1 MKLQIKQKVMELQNE
16 MITSIV
22 ECIQIPS
29 VISEAKEGFPFGENI
44 DKALR
49 HTLKMCESLGFR
61 TVYKDGYYGY
71 AEIGEGE
78 ELIGI
83 LGHLDVVP
91 EGELESW
98 DIPPYEGVIKDEKL
112 YGRGTQ
118 DDKGPTI
125 AAIYAVKAL
134 MDLGVKF
141 DKRVRFIFGTD
152 EENLWRCIQ
161 KYSKNNEEIPNYG
174 FTPDSKFPM
183 INAEKGLLQALLVCE
198 EESSVNLKLGNAF
211 NSVPDKAVYNDISLE
226 EVKIELEKLGFDY
239 TTLEKGICVI
249 GTGVHSQVS
258 DSKDAKNAISRL
270 CMALNKAGVKSKAI
284 DFIAEVIGEDAN
296 ANNIVENCKDEV
308 SGNLTFNIGKLEL
321 TEEKQVISVDIRIPV
336 TFEKEIVVNNLTEK
350 AKAYGLK
357 YEEYD
362 WLKSIYVPADN
373 FLVKTLRAVFEE
385 ETGLD
390 STPLSSGGAT
400 YARALDNCVAFG
412 AVFPNAPKT
421 EHQPN
426 EYVVI
431 DDLMH
436 AAQIYGLAVYELLE
450 GK

>member
-1 MKLQIKQKVMELQNE
+1 MKTLIKQKVMELQNE
-16 MITSIV
+16 MITSIIDSV
-22 ECIQIPS
+22 KIPS
-29 VISEAKEGFPFGENI
+29 VISEAKEGYPFGENI

-49 HTLKMCESLGFR
+49 HTLQLCESLGFK

-91 EGELESW
+91 EGELDSW
-98 DIPPYEGVIKDEKL
+98 QYPPYEGVIKDGKL

-134 MDLGVKF
+134 MDLGIKF

-161 KYSKNNEEIPNYG
+161 KYSENGEEIPAYG

-183 INAEKGLLQALLVCE
+183 INAEKGLLQALLVSDE
-198 EESSVNLKLGNAF
+198 GSEVNLKLGNAF
-211 NSVPDKAVYNDISLE
+211 NSVPDKAAYNDIKLE
-226 EVKIELEKLGFDY
+226 EIKSELDKLGFEY
-239 TTLEKGICVI
+239 TTNENGICVV

-258 DSKDAKNAISRL
+258 DLKDAKNAIARL
-270 CMALNKAGVKSKAI
+270 CIALNKVGINSKAI

-296 ANNIVENCKDEV
+296 ANNIVKDCRDDV
-308 SGNLTFNIGKLEL
+308 SGNLTFNIGKLDL
-321 TEEKQVISVDIRIPV
+321 NQDKQVISVDIRIPV
-336 TFEKEIVVNNLTEK
+336 TFEKEVVVNNLTEK
-350 AKAYGLK
+350 AKAYGLG
-357 YEEYD
+357 YEEFD

-373 FLVKTLRAVFEE
+373 FLVKTLRKIFEE

-412 AVFPNAPKT
+412 SVFPNSPKT

-426 EYVVI
+426 EYVLI

-436 AAQIYGLAVYELLE
+436 AAQIYGLAVYELLQ
-450 GK
+450 G

>member
-1 MKLQIKQKVMELQNE
+1 MKTLIKQKVMELQNE

-22 ECIQIPS
+22 DCVKIPS
-29 VISEAKEGFPFGENI
+29 VISEAKEGCPFGENI

-49 HTLKMCESLGFR
+49 HTLELCKSLGFK

-98 DIPPYEGVIKDEKL
+98 DVPPYEGVIKDGKL

-152 EENLWRCIQ
+152 EENLWRCIN
-161 KYSKNNEEIPNYG
+161 KYSENREEVPNYG

-183 INAEKGLLQALLVCE
+183 INAEKGLLQALLVCDKGSE
-198 EESSVNLKLGNAF
+198 VNLKLGNAF
-211 NSVPDKAVYNDISLE
+211 NSVPDKAVYNDVKIE
-226 EVKIELEKLGFDY
+226 EVKSELDKLGFEY
-239 TTLEKGICVI
+239 TTSENGICVI

-258 DSKDAKNAISRL
+258 DSKDAKNAIARL
-270 CMALNKAGVKSKAI
+270 CLALNNAGIVSNAI
-284 DFIAEVIGEDAN
+284 EFIAQVIGEDAN
-296 ANNIVENCKDEV
+296 ANNIVQDCRDDV

-321 TEEKQVISVDIRIPV
+321 TKDRQVISVDIRIPV
-336 TFEKEIVVNNLTEK
+336 TFEKEVVVKNLTDK
-350 AKAYGLK
+350 AKAYGLR

-373 FLVKTLRAVFEE
+373 FLVKTLRKVYED

-390 STPLSSGGAT
+390 SAPLSSGGAT

-412 AVFPNAPKT
+412 SVFPSSPKT

-426 EYVVI
+426 EYVII
-431 DDLMH
+431 DELMH
-436 AAQIYGLAVYELLE
+436 AAQIYGLAIYELLQ
-450 GK
+450 G

>member
-1 MKLQIKQKVMELQNE
+1 MKKLIKEKIMELQND
-16 MITSIV
+16 MIASIIEAV
-22 ECIQIPS
+22 KIPS
-29 VISEAKEGFPFGENI
+29 VICDAKQGYPFGENI

-49 HTLKMCESLGFR
+49 HMLKLCDSLGFR

-91 EGELESW
+91 EGELGSW
-98 DIPPYEGVIKDEKL
+98 EVPPYEGVIKDGKL

-125 AAIYAVKAL
+125 ASLYAVKAL
-134 MDLGVKF
+134 MDLGIKF

-152 EENLWRCIQ
+152 EENLWRCIN
-161 KYSKNNEEIPNYG
+161 KYVENKEEIPNYG

-183 INAEKGLLQALLVCE
+183 INAEKGLLQALLVSDKGSE
-198 EESSVNLKLGNAF
+198 ISLKLGNAF
-211 NSVPDKAVYNDISLE
+211 NSVPDKAVYNDIKLE
-226 EVKIELEKLGFDY
+226 EVKAELKKLGFEY
-239 TTLEKGICVI
+239 TISQDGICVI

-258 DSKDAKNAISRL
+258 DSKDAKNAICRL
-270 CMALNKAGVKSKAI
+270 CIALNNVGINSDAI
-284 DFIAEVIGEDAN
+284 RFIADIIGEDAN
-296 ANNIVENCKDEV
+296 ANNIVKDCKDDV

-321 TEEKQVISVDIRIPV
+321 NKDRQVISVDIRIPV
-336 TFEKEIVVNNLTEK
+336 TFDKETVVNNLKEK
-350 AKAYGLK
+350 AKEYNLT

-373 FLVKTLRAVFEE
+373 FLVKTLRKVYEE

-390 STPLSSGGAT
+390 STPHSSGGAT

-412 AVFPNAPKT
+412 SVFPNSPKT

-426 EYVVI
+426 EYVII
-431 DDLMH
+431 DDLMR
-436 AAQIYGLAVYELLE
+436 AAQIYGLAVYELLQ
-450 GK
+450 G